1 MTKGVRN
8 VPKYTNGKTQSIEKS
23 KNTESLRIKADIKL
37 IAPPQIIEYPDIEAE
52 DSPLKSNPL
61 KKTVPM
67 EQQLIAKIL
76 NESKAGKQAQ
86 DLLKKKFETDNKKF
100 SKLEKTI
107 RAKEKELIGQKKV
120 ITNEE
125 YKKKAESLRAEV
137 KKFQDNR
144 TKSINK
150 IGEMRNKYKVELLK
164 ALNPIIADY
173 MKEKKIRLVL
183 DKKSILLGDNNL
195 DITEEI
201 ISLLN
206 KKLTSI
212 KLN

>member
-1 MTKGVRN
+1 MNKIY
-8 VPKYTNGKTQSIEKS
+8 KILILLFLSINLFFS
-23 KNTESLRIKADIKL
+23 SITHADI
-37 IAPPQIIEYPDIEAE
+37 PHFVDF
-52 DSPLKSNPL
+52 
-61 KKTVPM
+61 
-67 EQQLIAKIL
+67 AKIL

-86 DLLKKKFETDNKKF
+86 DLLKKKFETDNQKF

-150 IGEMRNKYKVELLK
+150 IGEMRNKYKAELLK